1 MFIRALRICDPQYL
15 EAEFDHVH
23 RAFLK
28 LGYPPY
34 FLKQCLR
41 KANRR
46 YYHPNNRNVIPVSN
60 YITIPFSPQLNSAQQ
75 VISNVNKNLD
85 NGSNISLAFKYNN
98 TLRTRLV
105 KNRHSM
111 QNSEVGV
118 YCIPCLDCE
127 KYFIDVSGGG
137 LDVCLEEHRRA
148 CRLGSQYSAVAT
160 HSLDLDHRIGFR
172 QARIIYESN
181 DRNTRRII
189 EGALISLND
198 TFINNKSGT
207 KEGIYINSIICERI
221 KLKDYHNVATT
232 LRTAAFPLFS
242 QVSVSSNEGNP
253 HGTGTYGVETRRAP
267 TPPDPPDAR
276 AEPQEINRRPVRRS
290 TRILNQ
296 TES

>member
-41 KANRR
+41 KANRK

-118 YCIPCLDCE
+118 YCIPCLDCRKCYIGE
-127 KYFIDVSGGG
+127 SGRG
-137 LDVCLEEHRRA
+137 LDVRLEEHKRA
-148 CRLGSQYSAVAT
+148 CRLGNSYSAVAT
-160 HSLDLDHRIGFR
+160 HTLELDHRIGFK
-172 QARIIYESN
+172 QSSIIYKC
-181 DRNTRRII
+181 RNRNIRRTV
-189 EGALISLND
+189 EGALINLNN
-198 TFINNKSGT
+198 TFDNNKSST
-207 KEGIYINSIICERI
+207 KEDHLTNLIICKAANI
-221 KLKDYHNVATT
+221 YNPCNISATT
-232 LRTAAFPLFS
+232 HTAASPLYP
-242 QVSVSSNEGNP
+242 QVLIDREVTEELDVS
-253 HGTGTYGVETRRAP
+253 TRP
-267 TPPDPPDAR
+267 VPPDPPDSEDVAPSS
-276 AEPQEINRRPVRRS
+276 AATVPRRS
-290 TRILNQ
+290 RRLRQ
-296 TES
+296 MPPQ